1 MNKRTWPLVGIAFG
15 VLLGAFAVSG
25 FAVYRDYQ
33 RIYANVQDVQRRYQ
47 ASEGLLNVMRSELY
61 SMAILVRDFL
71 LNTSLS
77 VDRQERRELL
87 AIRESLLRHASELED
102 TIGPTEQRR
111 LKELL
116 AVVQQYAEMT
126 DSIFEWTPEEKRA
139 RSYNF
144 LRREVV
150 PYRDTVLKIAADIAQ
165 LNSADLRDRQAEIR
179 SLQQQ
184 AERFLV
190 GAVGFAVG
198 FGLIVAA
205 LVVWRTRTLEN
216 QSETYQSALESER
229 GELRRLSSKLVSA
242 QEGERKAISRELHD
256 QIGQLLTGLKIQLL
270 HLEEARVGPE
280 DAFTKHLLLA
290 RNMAE
295 DTLKG
300 VRHLAT
306 GLRPAVLDQ
315 LGLEPA
321 VQWQAREHTRI
332 TGVPVSVVVDGSL
345 DQLSDDQRTCAFRV
359 VQEALTNC
367 ARHAEA
373 QSIRVC
379 VHGGQDALTVSI
391 QDDGRG
397 FAAGPEAKKGIG
409 LIGMEERI
417 SELGGK
423 VRISSQPG
431 KGTIVVM
438 ELPIT
443 QEVPA

>member
-1 MNKRTWPLVGIAFG
+1 
-15 VLLGAFAVSG
+15 
-25 FAVYRDYQ
+25 
-33 RIYANVQDVQRRYQ
+33 
-47 ASEGLLNVMRSELY
+47 
-61 SMAILVRDFL
+61 
-71 LNTSLS
+71 
-77 VDRQERRELL
+77 
-87 AIRESLLRHASELED
+87 
-102 TIGPTEQRR
+102 
-111 LKELL
+111 
-116 AVVQQYAEMT
+116 
-126 DSIFEWTPEEKRA
+126 
-139 RSYNF
+139 
-144 LRREVV
+144 
-150 PYRDTVLKIAADIAQ
+150 
-165 LNSADLRDRQAEIR
+165 
-179 SLQQQ
+179 
-184 AERFLV
+184 
-190 GAVGFAVG
+190 
-198 FGLIVAA
+198 VAA
-205 LVVWRTRTLEN
+205 LVVSRTRSLEN
-216 QSETYQSALESER
+216 ESETYQSALESER

-280 DAFTKHLLLA
+280 EAFAKHLHLA

-321 VQWQAREHTRI
+321 VQWQAREHTRL

-345 DQLSDDQRTCAFRV
+345 NELSDDQRTCAFRV

-367 ARHAEA
+367 ARHADA
-373 QSIRVC
+373 QMIRVC

-397 FAAGPEAKKGIG
+397 FAPGREARKGIG

-417 SELGGK
+417 SEIGGK
-423 VRISSQPG
+423 LKISSQPG

-438 ELPIT
+438 DLPIAR
-443 QEVPA
+443 EVPA